1 MGKIRRID
9 HIAIAVENLAEASEI
24 LQTNLGAIFLRQIE
38 NNQEKYIVSYFQVG
52 ENVFT
57 LLQPTSEESFIA
69 EHIRQRG
76 QGLHHLGLEVEG
88 LEEFVAELEVKG
100 VRIPV
105 KDMGNAERK
114 EAIISPRDV
123 FGVLLQLVEWL
134 DNDGISLEERM
145 ERVVRFRSPQP

>member
-38 NNQEKYIVSYFQVG
+38 NDQEKYIVSYFQVG

-123 FGVLLQLVEWL
+123 FGVLLQLVEWR
-134 DNDGISLEERM
+134 DNGGISLEERM